1 MKIKLIEKK
10 AICLVMAICAVLCLC
25 IGFISV
31 SMRANAETASSS
43 SEKVQASVDFTTM
56 GISAAKQMGFETE
69 NLATDANGHSLY
81 GAVPGAQ
88 WDGLVSGGNASVT
101 YTLDAGLG
109 YTLSGGTLSLDVL
122 SGHQGGVYWW
132 RSDGKL
138 GANLTVSVSTDTYDW
153 TQIFDLQ
160 DCNPGVKNQDCIP
173 GNDGIPT
180 GQHYVNSDNPIAL
193 SQGNGQRKL
202 YIKIDIIHLTAAET
216 GVPGWEN
223 GIPLNRLG
231 LCLYK
236 IDIAADKVQDTSG
249 AYIHANA
256 DFTKMSIAAVEQDT
270 RFTIENLATDEN
282 GNSLYGAVPGAQWG
296 GSVSG
301 GNASVTYTLNPE
313 VGKKISDSYVS
324 FEVGTGHA
332 GGVYWYRSDGKL
344 GANFTVSVSVNNS
357 DWTKVFDLDEST
369 QHLISKEAD
378 ATKNTYTSDGISLK
392 EYLQGGKQLYIRF
405 DVMHFTP
412 DEAFKGWTSIPVGQV
427 GLLLFN
433 INIVSEVEI
442 CSNHQYEAVDEV
454 PATVYAEG
462 VKAHYICGICGG
474 TYLLNESGEYTA
486 VNAEDLRIER
496 LTGFLGANIA
506 LNNNLDCKYYAYVG
520 GTPTSVQAEF
530 TMDGKTTLVEGVKNG
545 DQYVFVFKKLGPQNV
560 GKEIT
565 ARLLVDGEEK
575 AVETYSAHEY
585 LYEVFKQSDEANKK
599 LIADIFEYCAAAQA
613 YLGDTDMPVNTLH
626 PDVAACK
633 TDFVAPETT
642 GRDFVENATVEGF
655 TFTAANLKISSEV
668 QMLFKFNAGD
678 DGYKLIVNGKDV
690 TDKVATHADGS
701 LVYYTDGVS
710 VVDFD
715 TVFTTELY
723 SGETLVQTVKYS
735 VNSYVYSKCDSTN
748 TLLANMVQCLYNY
761 GLSAEKIA

>member
-1 MKIKLIEKK
+1 MKIKQIEKK

-43 SEKVQASVDFTTM
+43 SEKVQASVDFTKM
-56 GISAAKQMGFETE
+56 GISAAKQMGFETN
-69 NLATDANGHSLY
+69 NLVTDANGHPIY

-88 WDGLVSGGNASVT
+88 WGGTVSGGNARLT

-122 SGHQGGVYWW
+122 SGHQGGVYWH
-132 RSDGKL
+132 RGDGKL

-173 GNDGIPT
+173 GSDGIPT
-180 GQHYVNSDNPIAL
+180 GEHYVNSDNPIAL

-202 YIKIDIIHLTAAET
+202 YIKIDIIHFT
-216 GVPGWEN
+216 GEQTGISGWEN

-236 IDIAADKVQDTSG
+236 IDIAADKVQDTSA

-256 DFTKMSIAAVEQDT
+256 DFTKMSIAAVEQDP

-369 QHLISKEAD
+369 QLVRKGEN
-378 ATKNTYTSDGISLK
+378 ATSNRYTSNGISLK

-405 DVMHFTP
+405 DVIHFAP
-412 DEAFKGWTSIPVGQV
+412 NEAVSGWTSIALEKV
-427 GLLLFN
+427 GLLVYR

-462 VKAHYICGICGG
+462 VKAHHVCGICGS
-474 TYLLNESGEYTA
+474 TYLLNDSGELSR
-486 VNAEDLRIER
+486 VKRKGKGQGNPR
-496 LTGFLGANIA
+496 
-506 LNNNLDCKYYAYVG
+506 CKRVRKSSPCSSG
-520 GTPTSVQAEF
+520 NESR
-530 TMDGKTTLVEGVKNG
+530 
-545 DQYVFVFKKLGPQNV
+545 QNRFF
-560 GKEIT
+560 G
-565 ARLLVDGEEK
+565 
-575 AVETYSAHEY
+575 
-585 LYEVFKQSDEANKK
+585 
-599 LIADIFEYCAAAQA
+599 
-613 YLGDTDMPVNTLH
+613 
-626 PDVAACK
+626 
-633 TDFVAPETT
+633 
-642 GRDFVENATVEGF
+642 
-655 TFTAANLKISSEV
+655 
-668 QMLFKFNAGD
+668 
-678 DGYKLIVNGKDV
+678 
-690 TDKVATHADGS
+690 
-701 LVYYTDGVS
+701 
-710 VVDFD
+710 
-715 TVFTTELY
+715 
-723 SGETLVQTVKYS
+723 
-735 VNSYVYSKCDSTN
+735 
-748 TLLANMVQCLYNY
+748 
-761 GLSAEKIA
+761 